1 MNDIDLNDPKLK
13 TAAFILA
20 EKTPRHLNVPTT
32 PPIHWRLEGEI
43 LRVLLADGR
52 TVRAPLADHD
62 LPSKS
67 APKPVPVA
75 RSSETRVP
83 EKVAPERK
91 GPPLPFPKQPIPP
104 PDPIEDPPVHK
115 TSPTTPGRIK

>member
-1 MNDIDLNDPKLK
+1 MNDIDLTDPKLK

-52 TVRAPLADHD
+52 TVRAPLADQVYSTPVTAAKASSD
-62 LPSKS
+62 SPVKSKGIVS
-67 APKPVPVA
+67 TPDETHPPAPVTRFARQIVPV
-75 RSSETRVP
+75 RKTPP
-83 EKVAPERK
+83 E
-91 GPPLPFPKQPIPP
+91 
-104 PDPIEDPPVHK
+104 
-115 TSPTTPGRIK
+115 PGQIK